1 MKISKLQ
8 SRLLVQAAA
17 SGKTAQ
23 EMETLYGIP
32 AAQCLDHIR
41 TVLSQRDVWS
51 ELEQEQLLLFEWQR
65 LKDMLWDRA
74 QNPDDP
80 ISTTQLINV
89 LKEVG
94 RIVESRKDA
103 NERQLEKVAQLQ
115 AVKVMQF
122 MTAAFEAATLELADK
137 YPDVSPEELSQLYE
151 RQINSAIL
159 A

>member
-1 MKISKLQ
+1 M
-8 SRLLVQAAA
+8 
-17 SGKTAQ
+17 
-23 EMETLYGIP
+23 
-32 AAQCLDHIR
+32 
-41 TVLSQRDVWS
+41 
-51 ELEQEQLLLFEWQR
+51 
-65 LKDMLWDRA
+65 
-74 QNPDDP
+74 
-80 ISTTQLINV
+80 

-122 MTAAFEAATLELADK
+122 MTAAFEAATLELAEK
-137 YPDVSPEELSQLYE
+137 YPDVPPQELSQLYE